1 MKPLLRRPFRPAAVA
16 LLLAAV
22 ALVACD
28 DDPFGLDD
36 WVPNP
41 DTLLLYSLA
50 RPELNLP
57 SVANLYEKFTLLV
70 QSPGSTGSWD
80 IALDT
85 REGGLVFL
93 TPAALGIESRARIA
107 PFPGQSFDD
116 LTEAPADTTEY
127 VADEP
132 VPVALGTSYVVRTS
146 EYTGNFGQRCVFYS
160 KLEPLELDHAAGT
173 VRFVVDTNPIC
184 NERALVPPGG
194 N

>member
-1 MKPLLRRPFRPAAVA
+1 MKLVLRRTLRPAAVA
-16 LLLAAV
+16 LLLAAGG
-22 ALVACD
+22 LLACD

-36 WVPNP
+36 WIADP

-50 RPELNLP
+50 RPEINLP
-57 SVANLYEKFTLLV
+57 SVANLYQKFTLLV

-85 REGGLVFL
+85 REDGLVFL
-93 TPAALGIESRARIA
+93 TPLSLGITSRARIA

-116 LTEAPADTTEY
+116 LTEAPSDTTEY
-127 VADEP
+127 IAEDP
-132 VPVALGTSYVVRTS
+132 VPVELGTSYVVRTS